1 MLNLFTRIFLAIW
14 LAMIA
19 ITGSWMLAARYFTP
33 DVPELSAAE
42 TPRDFDYRRGPP
54 DADQMAAAGTH
65 RSPEHQR
72 RHPPHASGP
81 PGESLSPDAPRQH
94 DARPGQRPPREMF
107 RILYSLQNSPESSLQ
122 DTVARIEQ
130 RTGLEVFLFDNQQQ
144 EIFGREPVAG
154 SNEIL
159 QQLQGYRRRA
169 ASANA
174 DYTLFGQE
182 IYRPQRGQLTVVI
195 AARPPSSALLRVITE
210 HLWLRLLLAVLI
222 SGLVSYAVSRY
233 LTRPLRQL
241 QLASQQLAQGAL
253 ETRITVPASG
263 GGETAALGRSFNSM
277 AAQLQEQIETQ
288 QRLLRDV
295 SHELR
300 SPLARMRV
308 ALALAETSPEQ
319 ATRQLQRLEKE
330 VTRLDELVGQL
341 LAVPEGKLVMEDSI
355 DLVGLLRELCDDI
368 GFEAAGSNKACTF
381 TTDLA
386 EAVVVTHGDLLKK
399 AFENVTRNALTYT
412 APDTSIEVALERED
426 DAYRITV
433 TDQGPGIPE
442 TSLEQIFEA
451 FYRVDDARQRETGG
465 YGLGLS
471 IASRAVHQH
480 GGAIRAENT
489 GSGLRVTLLI
499 PA

>member
-19 ITGSWMLAARYFTP
+19 ITGSWMLAARYFSP

-42 TPRDFDYRRGPP
+42 TPRDFDYHRGPP
-54 DADQMAAAGTH
+54 DANRGPKSGEQ
-65 RSPEHQR
+65 RPPEHLRPRSRQVMETETAG
-72 RHPPHASGP
+72 HADK
-81 PGESLSPDAPRQH
+81 LTPRQK
-94 DARPGQRPPREMF
+94 RPHLRPPRETF
-107 RILYSLQNSPESSLQ
+107 RILYSLQNAPEASLQ
-122 DTVARIEQ
+122 DTLERIEQ
-130 RTGLEVFLFDNQQQ
+130 KSGLQVFLFNTQQQ
-144 EIFGREPVAG
+144 EIFGRSALPG
-154 SNEIL
+154 TKDIL
-159 QQLQGYRRRA
+159 NQLQGYRRRA
-169 ASANA
+169 AIPTA

-195 AARPPSSALLRVITE
+195 AARPPASALLRVITE

-222 SGLVSYAVSRY
+222 SGLISYAVARY

-241 QLASQQLAQGAL
+241 QQASQQLAQGAL
-253 ETRITVPASG
+253 DTRIPVPISG
-263 GGETAALGRSFNSM
+263 GGETSALGRSFNSM

-308 ALALAETSPEQ
+308 ALALGETSPQQ
-319 ATRQLQRLEKE
+319 AAKQMQRLEKE

-341 LAVPEGKLVMEDSI
+341 LAVPAGRLVLEDSI
-355 DLVGLLRELCDDI
+355 DLVGLLTELCEDI
-368 GFEAAGSNKACTF
+368 GFEAASSNKACRF
-381 TTDLA
+381 TTSLE
-386 EAVVVTHGDLLKK
+386 EAVVLTHTDLLKK

-412 APDTSIEVALERED
+412 APHSTIEVALERD
-426 DAYRITV
+426 GDAYQVTV
-433 TDQGPGIPE
+433 TDQGQGIPE
-442 TSLEQIFEA
+442 AALEHIFEA

-480 GGAIRAENT
+480 GGSIRAENT